1 MKFGEFLEDKQ
12 NTVLN
17 APIGILLDTVVVG
30 LHVADSDGQMKFA
43 APRFLAHRLDR
54 PLTEDRQLHFA
65 HRALHAQQQPVVRR
79 TRIVDSFFVD
89 DQRADQTAELQQRM
103 PIATVP
109 RQA

>member
-1 MKFGEFLEDKQ
+1 MVNWRLPLDRTRAATRNDCRDENIFLPEPQQDLTDRMKFGEFLEDKQ

-30 LHVADSDGQMKFA
+30 LHVADSDGKMQLA

-65 HRALHAQQQPVVRR
+65 HRA
-79 TRIVDSFFVD
+79 
-89 DQRADQTAELQQRM
+89 
-103 PIATVP
+103 
-109 RQA
+109 